1 MTDILLRLLS
11 VLLLIALN
19 AFFVAAEFSIVSVRR
34 SRIAQLVEAGDV
46 QAQTVQSLQQ
56 SIERLLSTTQ
66 IGITLSSLALGWIG
80 ESALATRMA
89 GVITSLD
96 LPIKINGAIAHL
108 IAIPIAF
115 FCLAYLQIVLGEL
128 CPKSIAL
135 FRSEEV
141 ARLLGRPIS
150 ASSRIFAPIEWVLN
164 RSTRS
169 ILKTFGIQYSPG
181 GWYNRVTP
189 EELQLI
195 VTTERESTGMPAT
208 SRELLKNVFEFSEVV
223 ANQVMI
229 PRTDLVAISYNASFE
244 KLLNEVATTAHSCYP
259 VIGDS
264 LDDIRGIVD
273 YKDLALPLATGKLN
287 RTSSIESWVKPIRF
301 VSESTLLSEL
311 LPSMQRDNQKMVVV
325 VDEFGGTAGL
335 ISLVDLI
342 DTLVGENLETSNS
355 ETFSLSTI
363 DENTF
368 LVSAQ
373 MNLEEV
379 NELLDLDLP
388 LTDRYQTL
396 GGFLLDRLQK
406 IPEVGETLQYKNL
419 DLTVIKTLGPRLYQ
433 IRIHRKEVNFNG
445 ENNNI
450 VANDS
455 DRNLADTISDILDE
469 DLSTSNQDVD
479 RDRDRKIDF

>member
-1 MTDILLRLLS
+1 MTGGDILLRFLS

-34 SRIAQLVEAGDV
+34 SRISQLVEAGDV

-66 IGITLSSLALGWIG
+66 IGITLYSLALGWIG
-80 ESALATRMA
+80 ESALANKM
-89 GVITSLD
+89 TSLITNLH
-96 LPIKINGAIAHL
+96 LPIKINGPIAHL
-108 IAIPIAF
+108 IAILIAF

-141 ARLLGRPIS
+141 ARLLGRPIA
-150 ASSRIFAPIEWVLN
+150 ASSKIFAPIEWVLN
-164 RSTRS
+164 RSTRL
-169 ILKTFGIQYSPG
+169 ILKTFGVQYSAG

-208 SRELLKNVFEFSEVV
+208 SRKLLKNVFEFSEVV
-223 ANQVMI
+223 ATQVMI
-229 PRTDLVAISYNASFE
+229 PRTDLVAISYNATFE
-244 KLLNEVATTAHSCYP
+244 KLLNEVATTGHSCYP

-264 LDDIRGIVD
+264 LDDIRGLVD
-273 YKDLALPLATGKLN
+273 YKDLALPLATGKLD
-287 RTSSIESWVKPIRF
+287 RTISIESWVKPIRF
-301 VSESTLLSEL
+301 VSESTILSEL

-335 ISLVDLI
+335 ISLADLI
-342 DTLVGENLETSNS
+342 NILVDENSENSNS
-355 ETFSLSTI
+355 ETVPFTTI

-368 LVSAQ
+368 LVLAQ

-396 GGFLLDRLQK
+396 GGFLLYQFQK
-406 IPEVGETLQYKNL
+406 IPNVGETLQHNNL
-419 DLTVIKTLGPRLYQ
+419 DLTVIKTIGPRLYQ
-433 IRIHRKEVNFNG
+433 IRIHRKEANSND
-445 ENNNI
+445 NNNNTI
-450 VANDS
+450 TNNLDLTLPETIPEITDEEISSQNNDS
-455 DRNLADTISDILDE
+455 DSDSD
-469 DLSTSNQDVD
+469 
-479 RDRDRKIDF
+479 

>member
-1 MTDILLRLLS
+1 MTGRDILLRLLS
-11 VLLLIALN
+11 VLLLIGLN

-66 IGITLSSLALGWIG
+66 LGITLSSLALGWIG
-80 ESALATRMA
+80 ESALATRIA
-89 GVITSLD
+89 KLIANLD
-96 LPIKINGAIAHL
+96 LSIDINLAIAHL
-108 IAIPIAF
+108 ISIPIAF

-135 FRSEEV
+135 LHSEQV
-141 ARLLGRPIS
+141 ARFLGRPIA

-164 RSTRS
+164 RSTRL
-169 ILKTFGIQYSPG
+169 ILNIFGIKYSPG

-195 VTTERESTGMPAT
+195 VTTERESTGMPTT

-229 PRTDLVAISYNASFE
+229 PRTDLNAIAYDATFE
-244 KLLNEVATTAHSCYP
+244 NLLNEVATTGNCCYP
-259 VIGDS
+259 AIGDS

-273 YKDLALPLATGKLN
+273 YKDLALPLATGKLE
-287 RTSSIESWVKPIRF
+287 RTTSIESWVKPIRF

-311 LPSMQRDNQKMVVV
+311 LPSMQRDRQKMVVI

-335 ISLVDLI
+335 IILEDLI
-342 DTLVGENLETSNS
+342 NILVGENPPKQNS
-355 ETFSLSTI
+355 ATFGFTTI

-373 MNLEEV
+373 MNLEQL

-396 GGFLLDRLQK
+396 GGFLVDRLQK
-406 IPEVGETLQYKNL
+406 IPTTGESLQYQDL
-419 DLTVIKTLGPRLYQ
+419 DLTVVQTIGPRLYK
-433 IRIHRKEVNFNG
+433 IRIARQ
-445 ENNNI
+445 ENNPNYNNKNATLSDRI
-450 VANDS
+450 SEITQEEKTAQIKNLDS
-455 DRNLADTISDILDE
+455 DLD
-469 DLSTSNQDVD
+469 
-479 RDRDRKIDF
+479 